1 MLKVFLV
8 EDEVVVREGIKNNI
22 DWQGHGYEFCGEA
35 SDGELAFSL
44 IDKLRPDIVI
54 TDIRMPFM
62 DGLELSRLI
71 KEQMPEIEIIV
82 LTGYG
87 EFEYAKEGIRIGI
100 AEYLLKPISGDDLL
114 AHVDKLAE
122 KILEKRRDAE
132 LRDLYKQEMAEKYQ
146 KDRSEFFKVLV
157 SGGHSASDILSLAKE
172 QGLGLTAMWYNFIL
186 VKSTSNHQSRE
197 AYSKTMVQIDELLK
211 YLSNEEPLL
220 IFDRNLEG
228 KALLIKASSL
238 EETQE
243 LVKKYIK
250 AMTDVY
256 SRYSYVTY
264 FGGIGKPVSRL
275 NELPECFE
283 SASRAFAYRY
293 LTDENK
299 FMDYS
304 EIGSMHSE
312 KKEQLSMHEIDTK
325 QFSRSKLEE
334 FLKLGDPGETELFVE
349 EFYRGLGDHELGS
362 LMFRQ
367 YILMDAYFCVADF
380 VGSFSPA
387 DRSRIKTL
395 DGDGSIS
402 GSVEESICYMTEII
416 KQAVT
421 LREQFATDRYRSV
434 VSEVEEYIREHYSD
448 EELSLNLIASHV
460 NFSPNHL
467 SSIFSQQTGQTL
479 IKYLTDYRMGKAKEM
494 LRCSSKKSSEI
505 SLEVGYKDPHYFS
518 YLFKKTQGCTPTQ
531 YREGKNTEE

>member
-22 DWQGHGYEFCGEA
+22 DWQSHGYEFCGEA

-71 KEQMPEIEIIV
+71 KQQMPETEIIV

-100 AEYLLKPISGDDLL
+100 AEYLLKPISGEELL

-122 KILEKRRDAE
+122 KIRERRREAD
-132 LRDLYKQEMAEKYQ
+132 LRRQYQQEMAEKYR
-146 KDRSEFFKVLV
+146 KDRSEFFKILV
-157 SGGHSASDILSLAKE
+157 SGGHSVSDILSLAKE

-186 VKSTSNHQSRE
+186 VKSTSNHQSQE
-197 AYSKTMVQIDELLK
+197 AYSGTMVHIGELLE
-211 YLSNEEPLL
+211 YLSNEESLL
-220 IFDRNLEG
+220 IFDRNLDG
-228 KALLIKASSL
+228 KALLVKAQSL
-238 EETQE
+238 EETRA
-243 LVKKYIK
+243 LVEKYIR
-250 AMTDVY
+250 AMTEVY
-256 SRYSYVTY
+256 TQYSYVSY

-299 FMDYS
+299 FMDYA
-304 EIGSMHSE
+304 EIGSIRSGE
-312 KKEQLSMHEIDTK
+312 KEQLSMCEIDTK

-334 FLKLGDPGETELFVE
+334 FLKLGDPLETELFVE
-349 EFYRGLGDHELGS
+349 EFYRGLGDNELGS

-367 YILMDAYFCVADF
+367 YLVMDAYFCVVDY
-380 VGSFSPA
+380 VDSISPA
-387 DRSRIKTL
+387 SRS
-395 DGDGSIS
+395 SIETIGTEGAVS
-402 GSVEESICYMTEII
+402 RSVEESMGYMTRII

-434 VSEVEEYIREHYSD
+434 VSEVEDYIHAHYSD

-467 SSIFSQQTGQTL
+467 STIFSQQTGQTL

-494 LRCSSKKSSEI
+494 LKGSSKKSSEI
-505 SLEVGYKDPHYFS
+505 SQEVGYKDPHYFS

-531 YREGKNTEE
+531 YREGKSPEV